1 MSLQFESL
9 SIKNFGPY
17 RQIDDLVLTTAPDA
31 PVVLIHGENTLGK
44 TQLFSALRWCLYGG
58 FLPQQDVAQAAP
70 FLEKRFNN
78 PARRDGETTM
88 EVALK
93 FRVDGEIYALTR
105 AAKLTDSDAQVSTDL
120 RIGPTVIPR
129 ASIEAEIGKQLHP
142 QISEFFLFDAELMKR
157 FYDRLNTDRERG
169 FIRDSIERVL
179 GIPALQRAG
188 ADVSV
193 LAQDA
198 MKRQAAAARN
208 QSESDKIKKRL
219 AKLVNEQQSIEK
231 EKAELLDTQQK
242 AESEIRQV
250 RDQLRVVK
258 SLQTD
263 IREQEMYEAQIK
275 SGEQTEYSLR
285 DDMKRLLAEG
295 WRAPLLGKLQSRLAA
310 VQERND
316 AARAQQNAINKARTR
331 VEVLR
336 DRIAGGNCESC
347 GQPLPPPDAQTQADL
362 DAAVAGMERLERE
375 TGGDPDVH
383 LERKINGLIDST
395 TSVRYRE
402 KHSQLTDLL
411 GLQYQRKRQV
421 DQIKDRLQGN
431 DATAIRVLGQRQTRL
446 DDILESTSSKLL
458 RVDLKLNANSVETQ
472 KLARQL
478 DKLPGASQ
486 AVVLEANFF
495 GYTQELL
502 VRTIERYRERTRS
515 DVEGAASDMF
525 VRLVRDPQGYGGLQ
539 IARDFRVELL
549 DTRGTP
555 RETSEG
561 GKQLVA
567 LSLIGA
573 LKGAAV
579 RGGPV
584 VLDSP
589 LARLDLDH
597 RANVLQTW
605 IPSLGSQA
613 ILLVQSGELTSKDAR
628 HVLGNK
634 LGHEYRIT
642 RPNNDPEEA
651 IIERVT

>member
-1 MSLQFESL
+1 MSLRFENL

-17 RQIDDLVLTTAPDA
+17 RQVDNLDLTTEVDA

-58 FLPQQDVAQAAP
+58 FLPQQDQSQALP
-70 FLEKRFNN
+70 LLEKRFNK

-88 EVALK
+88 EVVLK
-93 FRVDGEIYALTR
+93 FRAGNEPYVLTR
-105 AAKLTDSDAQVSTDL
+105 TAKLTDLGPQVSTDL
-120 RIGPTVIPR
+120 RVGPTVIPR
-129 ASIEAEIGKQLHP
+129 GSIDAEVGKLLHP
-142 QISEFFLFDAELMKR
+142 QISEFFLFDAELMQR

-169 FIRDSIERVL
+169 FIRDSIETVL
-179 GIPALQRAG
+179 GVPALQRAEK
-188 ADVSV
+188 DVKE

-198 MKRQAAAARN
+198 MKRQASAAKNATEAERIN
-208 QSESDKIKKRL
+208 KRL
-219 AKLVNEQQSIEK
+219 VKLADEMKS
-231 EKAELLDTQQK
+231 AEAERTELQDVLRK
-242 AESEIRQV
+242 AESELRQV
-250 RDQLRVVK
+250 RDQLRVVEG
-258 SLQTD
+258 LQAD
-263 IREQEMYEAQIK
+263 IREQETLEALIV
-275 SGEQTEYSLR
+275 SGDQTELKLR
-285 DDMKRLLAEG
+285 EDMRQLLSEG
-295 WRAPLLGKLQSRLAA
+295 WRAPLVGKLQAALAR
-310 VQERND
+310 VQERNN
-316 AARAQQNAINKARTR
+316 AALSQQRAVNEARTK

-336 DRIAGGNCESC
+336 ERLKGGTCVSC
-347 GQPLPPPDAQTQADL
+347 GQPLPPPDEATHFEL
-362 DAAVAGMERLERE
+362 DAALAEMKRLELE
-375 TGGDPDVH
+375 TGGDPDVE
-383 LERKINGLIDST
+383 LERKITGLLDRT
-395 TSVRYRE
+395 TTERYRE
-402 KHSQLTDLL
+402 KHAQLTDLL
-411 GLQYQRKRQV
+411 GLQYQRRRQV

-431 DATAIRVLGQRQTRL
+431 DATAIRVLGQRQSRL
-446 DDILESTSSKLL
+446 DDVIESTSRKLTQVNL
-458 RVDLKLNANSVETQ
+458 RINANNIDTQ
-472 KLARQL
+472 KEARKL
-478 DKLPGASQ
+478 DKLPGASP

-495 GYTQELL
+495 SYTQELL

-515 DVEGAASDMF
+515 EVERTASEMF
-525 VRLVRDPQGYGGLQ
+525 VRLVRDPQGYGGLR

-549 DTRGTP
+549 DTRNSP

-613 ILLVQSGELTSKDAR
+613 ILLVQSGELTTDDAQR
-628 HVLGNK
+628 IIGNK

-651 IIERVT
+651 IIERTR